1 MNDTSREF
9 EMMVARRYAG
19 TLPAE
24 RVRMAAEMFDAARA
38 LALASFPA
46 GLAPD
51 EVRRR
56 LCERFYGELAEKA
69 FT

>member
-1 MNDTSREF
+1 VNDTSREF
-9 EMMVARRYAG
+9 ELMVARRYAG
-19 TLPAE
+19 MPPEE
-24 RVRMAAEMFDAARA
+24 RVRMAAEMFDTARA

-56 LCERFYGELAEKA
+56 LCRRFYGELAEKA
-69 FT
+69 FS